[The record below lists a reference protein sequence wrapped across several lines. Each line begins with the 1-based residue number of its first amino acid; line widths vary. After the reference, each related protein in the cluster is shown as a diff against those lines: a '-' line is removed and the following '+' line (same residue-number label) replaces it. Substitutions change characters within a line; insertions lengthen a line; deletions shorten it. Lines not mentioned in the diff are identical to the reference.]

1 MQILQEEQEVA
12 ILYKVSNDIREM
24 KRTSENSEFWMGD
37 PGREQLKTARW
48 FIEKLEM
55 LTDLCVWVEN
65 RVIDL
70 EEKKKKNDDEDEEDQ
85 KEQEDE
91 FEFLNLTE
99 LTQEWDNEDP
109 KVCSDE
115 EVNDLQK

>member
-1 MQILQEEQEVA
+1 
-12 ILYKVSNDIREM
+12 M
-24 KRTSENSEFWMGD
+24 KRKAEESEFWMGVSED
-37 PGREQLKTARW
+37 RDSLKTARW

-70 EEKKKKNDDEDEEDQ
+70 DEKKKKNEDEDEDEQ
-85 KEQEDE
+85 KEAEDD

-99 LTQEWDNEDP
+99 LVQEWDNEDP

-115 EVNDLQK
+115 EQNDLQK